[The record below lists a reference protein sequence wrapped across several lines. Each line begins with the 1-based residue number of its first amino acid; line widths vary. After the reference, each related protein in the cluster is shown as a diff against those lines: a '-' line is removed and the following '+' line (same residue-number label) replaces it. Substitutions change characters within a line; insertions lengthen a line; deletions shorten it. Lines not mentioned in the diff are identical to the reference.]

1 MNATPLPIRDTI
13 AKIPTSAIRQIATIG
28 MQMDDVI
35 PFWFGEPDAPTPDF
49 IVAAG
54 TKALQEGKTY
64 YTLNR
69 GILELREALAV
80 YMGGLYGRNIDI
92 ERVTVTAS
100 AMNAIA
106 VIMQCVI
113 DPGDNAVMVGPLWPN
128 IAACAEIMGG
138 EVREVSLDP
147 GEDRWRLD
155 LDRLFDSVDER
166 TKVVLVNSPSNPT
179 GWVMSREEQ
188 LAVLE
193 FCRARGI
200 WVVADEV
207 YDRIV
212 YDAPYAPSFLEI
224 SEPED
229 LVLRVNS
236 FSKSW
241 AMTGW
246 RLGWITAPPAF
257 GPVIEKMTEFNIANA
272 PSVAQYAGITALAEG
287 EPFILE
293 TVDRYRAARDLTY
306 QRLGSMPRVHL
317 SLPEGAFY
325 AFFAVDGVTD
335 SLTFA
340 EDVLRQT
347 HVGLAP
353 GAAFGAKGE
362 GHLRLCFASALDTL
376 SGAFDRLEPMLS

>member
-1 MNATPLPIRDTI
+1 MNPTSIPIRDTI
-13 AKIPTSAIRQIATIG
+13 TDIPTSAIRQIATIG

-54 TKALQEGKTY
+54 PKALQEGKTY

-80 YMGGLYGRNIDI
+80 YMGGLYGRDIDI

-138 EVREVSLDP
+138 EVREVSQEP

-155 LDRLFDSVDER
+155 LDRLFASVDDR

-188 LAVLE
+188 RAVLE
-193 FCRARGI
+193 FCRARGT

-287 EPFILE
+287 EPFIRA

-306 QRLGSMPRVHL
+306 QRLGSMPRVRL

-335 SLTFA
+335 SLSFA
-340 EDVLRQT
+340 EEVLRKT
-347 HVGLAP
+347 HVGVAP
-353 GAAFGAKGE
+353 GAAFGSRGE

-376 SGAFDRLEPMLS
+376 SGAFDRLEPLLS

>member
-1 MNATPLPIRDTI
+1 MNTAPVPIRDTI
-13 AKIPTSAIRQIATIG
+13 ADIPTSAIRQIATIG

-35 PFWFGEPDAPTPDF
+35 PFWFGEPDAPTPSF
-49 IVAAG
+49 IVEAG
-54 TKALQEGKTY
+54 ARALREGKTY

-69 GILELREALAV
+69 GILELREALTT
-80 YMGGLYGRNIDI
+80 YMEALHSREFDV

-113 DPGDNAVMVGPLWPN
+113 DSGDNAVMVGPLWPN
-128 IAACAEIMGG
+128 ITACAQIMGG
-138 EVREVSLDP
+138 EVREIPLDP
-147 GEDRWRLD
+147 NEARWTLD
-155 LDRLFDSVDER
+155 LDRLFAAVDDR
-166 TKVVLVNSPSNPT
+166 TRVVLVNSPSNPT

-188 LAVLE
+188 VAVLE
-193 FCRARGI
+193 FCRGRGI

-212 YDAPYAPSFLEI
+212 YDAPHAPSFLEI
-224 SEPED
+224 AEPND
-229 LVLRVNS
+229 LLLRVNS

-287 EPFILE
+287 EPFIRA
-293 TVDRYRAARDLTY
+293 TVDRYRDARDLTY
-306 QRLGSMPRVHL
+306 QRLGSMPRVRL

-325 AFFAVDGVTD
+325 AFFGVDGVTD
-335 SLTFA
+335 SLAFA
-340 EDVLRQT
+340 EDVLRKT
-347 HVGLAP
+347 RVGLAP
-353 GAAFGAKGE
+353 GVAFGPMGE
-362 GHLRLCFASALDTL
+362 GHLRLCYASALDTL
-376 SGAFDRLEPMLS
+376 FEAFDRLEPLLS

>member
-1 MNATPLPIRDTI
+1 MNTTPIPIRHTI
-13 AKIPTSAIRQIATIG
+13 AEIPTSAIRQIATIG
-28 MQMDDVI
+28 MQIDDVI

-49 IVAAG
+49 IVEAG
-54 TKALQEGKTY
+54 ARALHEGKTY

-69 GILELREALAV
+69 GILELRETLTTYMEALH
-80 YMGGLYGRNIDI
+80 GRDFDI

-128 IAACAEIMGG
+128 IVACAQVMGG
-138 EVREVSLDP
+138 EVREISLNP
-147 GEDRWRLD
+147 REDRWTLD
-155 LDRLFDSVDER
+155 LDRLFAAVDDR
-166 TKVVLVNSPSNPT
+166 TRVVLVNSPSNPT

-193 FCRARGI
+193 FCRGRGI

-212 YDAPYAPSFLEI
+212 YDAAHAPSFLEI
-224 SEPED
+224 AEPDD
-229 LVLRVNS
+229 LVLCVNS
-236 FSKSW
+236 FSKAW

-287 EPFILE
+287 EPFIRAM
-293 TVDRYRAARDLTY
+293 VDRYRAARDLTY
-306 QRLGSMPRVHL
+306 QRLGSMPRVRL

-325 AFFAVDGVTD
+325 AFFGVDGGIN
-335 SLTFA
+335 SLAFA
-340 EDVLRQT
+340 EDVLRKT
-347 HVGLAP
+347 HVGYFLVTAGLAV
-353 GAAFGAKGE
+353 GNVLAAV
-362 GHLRLCFASALDTL
+362 
-376 SGAFDRLEPMLS
+376 

>member
-1 MNATPLPIRDTI
+1 MTETSIPIRGTI
-13 AKIPTSAIRQIATIG
+13 ADIPTSEIRKIATIG

-49 IVAAG
+49 IVEAG
-54 TKALQEGKTY
+54 ARALREGKTY

-69 GILELREALAV
+69 GILELREALAG
-80 YMGGLYGRNIDI
+80 YMGNLYGREFNVD
-92 ERVTVTAS
+92 RVSVTAS

-106 VIMQCVI
+106 VIMQCLI
-113 DPGDNAVMVGPLWPN
+113 DPEDNAVMVGPLWPN
-128 IAACAEIMGG
+128 ISACARIMGG
-138 EVREVSLDP
+138 EVREISLEA

-179 GWVMSREEQ
+179 GWMMSRDEQ
-188 LAVLE
+188 HAVLE
-193 FCRARGI
+193 FCRKRGI

-212 YDAPYAPSFLEI
+212 YNGPHAHSFLEI
-224 SEPED
+224 AEPED

-246 RLGWITAPPAF
+246 RLGWLTAPPAF

-287 EPFILE
+287 EPFIRE
-293 TVDRYRAARDLTY
+293 TVDRYRAARDLTF
-306 QRLGSMPRVHL
+306 QRLGSMPRVRL

-325 AFFAVDGVTD
+325 VFFAVDGMTD
-335 SLTFA
+335 SLAFA
-340 EDVLRQT
+340 EDMLRKT

-353 GAAFGAKGE
+353 GVAFGSIGE
-362 GHLRLCFASALDTL
+362 GRLRLCFASALDTL
-376 SGAFDRLEPMLS
+376 SEAFDRIEPFMS